1 MRVTVNSEA
10 LDALI
15 RYADDKRVSSDS
27 EFLCSSEEHADSEK
41 EFEDLVAALEIKA

>member
-27 EFLCSSEEHADSEK
+27 EFLCSDEGHAHSER
-41 EFEDLVAALEIKA
+41 EFGDLVAALEIRA